1 MTRLVIGRPAV
12 GGMGANQKAKE
23 AFSGAEFPLT
33 VNVAN
38 KMTITLSLPE
48 AGIKLRP
55 LASGV
60 ATFRDYDRLQRAVSS
75 LEQIARL
82 NNAAQ
87 LVILEAA
94 EPSAEEAK
102 AAAEPAPEGDAGE
115 TGDTSG
121 SGDGDSAGGDG
132 TEQTPE
138 GGVEVAVTI
147 VQDDEQ
153 AFVVELD
160 GVRFEPL
167 RNQVREDGTLTA
179 GGLKAFEEAKAAAG
193 ADD

>member
-23 AFSGAEFPLT
+23 AFSGAEFPLV
-33 VNVAN
+33 VNVVN

-87 LVILEAA
+87 LVILESA

-102 AAAEPAPEGDAGE
+102 AAAEPVPGGDAGDA
-115 TGDTSG
+115 GDSD
-121 SGDGDSAGGDG
+121 DGDSAGGDG
-132 TEQTPE
+132 AEQTSE
-138 GGVEVAVTI
+138 GGAEGVVTI

-179 GGLKAFEEAKAAAG
+179 GGLKAFEEAKAAAE